1 MVTRYLYKNGNVDNM
16 IYYVHKNS
24 HKINFV
30 LKLLSR
36 EKYYYQRVIIKNY
49 IYYQKNFIKELSKE
63 FH

>member
-1 MVTRYLYKNGNVDNM
+1 MITRYLYKNGNVDNM

-36 EKYYYQRVIIKNY
+36 EKYYYKFYQR
-49 IYYQKNFIKELSKE
+49 ELSKE